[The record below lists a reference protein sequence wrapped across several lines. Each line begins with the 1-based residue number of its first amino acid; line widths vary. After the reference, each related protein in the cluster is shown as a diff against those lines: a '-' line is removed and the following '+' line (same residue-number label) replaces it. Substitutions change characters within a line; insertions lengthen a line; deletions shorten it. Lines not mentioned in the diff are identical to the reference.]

1 MSEQTEKRIAE
12 KTRKILTQKNGEMN
26 RIIAI
31 KKFDENHLI
40 AHWRYP
46 IAGFDALIFD
56 KNN

>member
-1 MSEQTEKRIAE
+1 MNSLADKMREV
-12 KTRKILTQKNGEMN
+12 LTQKNGEMN

-31 KKFDENHLI
+31 KKYNENLLI

-46 IAGFDALIFD
+46 IVGINALIFD